1 MAKIELI
8 HGDCMEGMKR
18 YPDKHFDSMVTDPP
32 YGWAFMGKKWDY
44 QVPSVE
50 LWQECLRVLKPGGHA
65 LVACGTR
72 TQHRMATNLED
83 AGFEIR
89 DIVAWLYGSGFP
101 KSLNIGKAV
110 DKLQGNERD
119 SIGIR
124 DSKTGKDKNTNWKC
138 SSPRF
143 YEDTKGT
150 SEWEGWG
157 TALKPAMELWT
168 LCRKP
173 LSEKTVASNVLKY
186 GTGGLNIDESRI
198 PLNGDK
204 PRISNMDESNT
215 KTYGWAKG
223 GIYKSGTMPS
233 QGRFPSNLI
242 LSCACEGEHEDDCP
256 VRIMDEQSGERKA
269 GGKVKGNEPSN
280 TGDNGIYSSWG
291 RVENNPFSD
300 LGGASRF
307 FYCAKASKSERNN
320 GLDSYLTVKYN
331 IPNGGV
337 LCKDGIMVAVQ
348 LLPKVISGQGLVSFN
363 IDESGGNI
371 MALCRKDSL
380 SIILMETKKIIE
392 SKILQLLMH
401 SLTNESTLDVNYEM
415 VNGGNLAENVER
427 LKKLILTITKGN
439 QELALGASN
448 VALQMLLL
456 ISEKET
462 WKDATNIHSTVKP
475 LSLMQYLCKLITP
488 PEGIVLEPFL
498 GSGTTAIACYHE
510 GFGCI
515 GFEIEKDYFE
525 IAVNRLEEHKK
536 QGRLFDTN
544 RRDL

>member
-1 MAKIELI
+1 MIDLFNENCL
-8 HGDCMEGMKR
+8 EGMKR
-18 YPDKHFDSMVTDPP
+18 YPDNFFHSMVTDPP

-89 DIVAWLYGSGFP
+89 DIVAWIYGSGFP
-101 KSLNIGKAV
+101 KSLNIGKAI
-110 DKLQGNERD
+110 DKLQGNEREVV
-119 SIGIR
+119 G
-124 DSKTGKDKNTNWKC
+124 SKTCGYQVSISKSRLEQGYRPNLTN
-138 SSPRF
+138 STN
-143 YEDTKGT
+143 EVVVDKGT

-186 GTGGLNIDESRI
+186 GTGGLNIDGGRI
-198 PLNGDK
+198 SLNGDK
-204 PRISNMDESNT
+204 PRIANIEESKTN
-215 KTYGWAKG
+215 TYGWAKG
-223 GIYKSGTMPS
+223 GIYKSGSMPS
-233 QGRFPSNLI
+233 QGRFPANVI
-242 LSCACEGEHEDDCP
+242 LDEEAA
-256 VRIMDEQSGERKA
+256 RLLDEQSGERKA
-269 GGKVKGNEPSN
+269 GGKVKGDEPSN
-280 TGDNGIYSSWG
+280 TGDNGIYSAWG
-291 RVENNPFSD
+291 RVENKPFNDS
-300 LGGASRF
+300 GGASRF
-307 FYCAKASKSERNN
+307 FYTAKASKSERNRGCEELEEKQVN
-320 GLDSYLTVKYN
+320 
-331 IPNGGV
+331 
-337 LCKDGIMVAVQ
+337 DG
-348 LLPKVISGQGLVSFN
+348 
-363 IDESGGNI
+363 
-371 MALCRKDSL
+371 RKDQT
-380 SIILMETKKIIE
+380 SINCPQQRGITFRK
-392 SKILQLLMH
+392 
-401 SLTNESTLDVNYEM
+401 NY
-415 VNGGNLAENVER
+415 
-427 LKKLILTITKGN
+427 
-439 QELALGASN
+439 
-448 VALQMLLL
+448 
-456 ISEKET
+456 
-462 WKDATNIHSTVKP
+462 HPTVKP

-544 RRDL
+544 RRDYG